1 MTTEQNYN
9 PANPPKICP
18 QCQKNGARKKVK
30 YFYINLDDEV
40 RNMKKITTE

>member
-40 RNMKKITTE
+40 KGI